1 MSFKTKLSARVVQD
15 IDKTHQEQITF
26 QPMSNG
32 RKDPERDTQELFG
45 VASFEDGSSNRL
57 GGGKSRDWSASI
69 TGQVIVVRNDHHRY
83 PDINM
88 GTKDLIRLAERNQ
101 PAWMEIQS
109 AYPKGGRWIIE
120 AVAIK

>member
-15 IDKTHQEQITF
+15 IDKTHQEQIIF

-32 RKDPERDTQELFG
+32 KKDPGRDTQEIFG
-45 VASFEDGSSNRL
+45 VPSFEDGSSNRL

-69 TGQVIVVRNDHHRY
+69 TGQVIIVRVDRHRY

-88 GTKDLIRLAERNQ
+88 RTKDLMKLAERNQ
-101 PAWMEIQS
+101 PAWMEVQS
-109 AYPKGGRWIIE
+109 AYPMGGRWIIE